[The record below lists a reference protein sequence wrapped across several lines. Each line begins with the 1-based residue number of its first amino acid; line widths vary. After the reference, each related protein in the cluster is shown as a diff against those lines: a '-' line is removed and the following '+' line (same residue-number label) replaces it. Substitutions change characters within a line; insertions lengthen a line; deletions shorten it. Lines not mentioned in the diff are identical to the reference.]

1 MDFTNQRILIIGGTS
16 GFGASVAN
24 SSLKAGAHV
33 HVIGH
38 DPIRLHKFLM
48 SHPGIAG
55 SSLDASCHRAVYT
68 VPITQ
73 ISVK

>member
-1 MDFTNQRILIIGGTS
+1 MDFKNQRILIIGGTS
-16 GFGASVAN
+16 GFDASVAN

-48 SHPGIAG
+48 SHSGIAG
-55 SSLDASCHRAVYT
+55 SS
-68 VPITQ
+68 
-73 ISVK
+73 